1 MLLVLLLF
9 NWFGYRLLSSIL
21 EENADHQ
28 LETAVANNDY
38 DESQLVS
45 IKIPVSYLLNYSVP
59 KTFERVDG
67 RIEIQG
73 TEYRYVKR
81 RIQNDSLELLC
92 IRNPALMNVKAA
104 RNEMFRFVNDLYHA
118 GSDKSGNSRHG
129 PCKSF
134 SPEYYNIT
142 ASLRMEKPAP
152 FKRAFHLNYLLY
164 ISSRFQ
170 LVAEQPPEIA

>member
-1 MLLVLLLF
+1 MLVLLLF
-9 NWFGYRLLSSIL
+9 NWFGYRLVSSVL
-21 EENADHQ
+21 EEHADHQ
-28 LETAVANNDY
+28 LEMAVTNNNY

-45 IKIPVSYLLNYSVP
+45 VRIPVSYLLNYSIS

-92 IRNPALMNVKAA
+92 IPNPALMNVKAA
-104 RNEMFRFVNDLYHA
+104 RNEMFRFVNDLYQTGSEKA
-118 GSDKSGNSRHG
+118 GHSRHG
-129 PCKSF
+129 PSKSF
-134 SPEYYNIT
+134 SPDHYTIT
-142 ASLRMEKPAP
+142 FPYRMEKPGF
-152 FKRAFHLNYLLY
+152 FKTAYHSDYLLH
-164 ISSRFQ
+164 ISSRCN